1 MTSRA
6 TRLPSYLAIAGGI
19 AAAVALLLPWYEI
32 LGETVTA
39 FKVYE
44 RADAYLLAFPV
55 VGVVLAIMNAARPRA
70 WFPAAMGIV
79 GGLALGPPLMLR
91 LEAGFGKAANEAI
104 SAGWYVYL
112 AGAGLMCA
120 AAVLAYARA
129 AQA

>member
-1 MTSRA
+1 MSRA

-19 AAAVALLLPWYEI
+19 AAGGALLLPWYEI

-39 FKVYE
+39 FEVYQ
-44 RADAYLLAFPV
+44 RADAYLLAFAV
-55 VGVVLAIMNAARPRA
+55 VGVVLAIVNAVRPRA
-70 WFPAAMGIV
+70 WFPTAMGLV

-91 LEAGFGKAANEAI
+91 LEAGFGEAANDAI

-129 AQA
+129 TR